1 MVLYRRVFALAATLA
16 MLVLGACARDV
27 ETRVTRFHEGH
38 LPAGGTFVVQPESPD
53 LAGPEFNR
61 YADLVAQEMT
71 RYDYSRTKDPA
82 AADLHVAIGY
92 SVSEGRTKI
101 ESRPG
106 YAYPHYRF
114 HVGAFHRPFHYGF
127 YQPHY
132 YDGFLG
138 PDIRSETVYTRRLS
152 MKVRNNETGET
163 LFEGRA
169 LSEGPTAEVAQVMPY
184 LVESMFRNFPGESGT
199 TKVVKIETRDGAAY

>member
-1 MVLYRRVFALAATLA
+1 MVLYRRVFALAATAA

-82 AADLHVAIGY
+82 AADLHVAIDY

-114 HVGAFHRPFHYGF
+114 HVG
-127 YQPHY
+127 
-132 YDGFLG
+132 
-138 PDIRSETVYTRRLS
+138 
-152 MKVRNNETGET
+152 
-163 LFEGRA
+163 A